1 MGYIDAPCSGSG
13 LNPYTRV
20 AIRLIDSSH
29 QGCGGDWL
37 KTICSPDAVG
47 GIAGIGTAGNSGGYD
62 GSDSCVANEL
72 DRCDSASR

>member
-1 MGYIDAPCSGSG
+1 MLLALVLASTLIQGSQS
-13 LNPYTRV
+13 
-20 AIRLIDSSH
+20 DSSTLATRAVEVI
-29 QGCGGDWL
+29 G
-37 KTICSPDAVG
+37 KTICSPNAVG